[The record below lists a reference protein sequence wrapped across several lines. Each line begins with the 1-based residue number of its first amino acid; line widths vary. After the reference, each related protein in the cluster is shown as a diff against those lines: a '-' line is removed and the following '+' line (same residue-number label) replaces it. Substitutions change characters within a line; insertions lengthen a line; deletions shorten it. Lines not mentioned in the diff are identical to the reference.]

1 MGDSLT
7 GRSVPPRGG
16 PRRRVLLEAG
26 DYGLRQTATS
36 LLEAAGF
43 QVTACPGPSAGHPCP
58 VLAGRPCGLIG
69 GADVVIH
76 ALGGRRGQNVL
87 ERLRPFGE
95 KASPEVLVLT
105 GSHAAPNAVGKDSL
119 PEATPGAELL
129 EAVYRLHARRA
140 RFIRLPLTLHDGRR
154 VLIRAVR
161 PDDAERLREFDAGL
175 SPRSRQLR
183 YMGSKPPL
191 TVDWAKHLVAVD
203 FDLRF
208 ALVATAGRGAEE
220 RIVAD
225 CRLLSD
231 EKIHGEL
238 AIVVGDDY
246 QGVGLGRVLI
256 EVTLKVA
263 ADRGLPEIF
272 ADVRYDNREMALL
285 LRSEGF
291 ERTGWDLGVMTFVR
305 SLA

>member
-1 MGDSLT
+1 M
-7 GRSVPPRGG
+7 
-16 PRRRVLLEAG
+16 
-26 DYGLRQTATS
+26 
-36 LLEAAGF
+36 EAAGF
-43 QVTACPGPSAGHPCP
+43 QVTGCPGPAAGHPCP
-58 VLAGRPCGLIG
+58 VLAGRPCGLVS

-76 ALGGRRGQNVL
+76 ALSGRRGQNVL

-105 GSHAAPNAVGKDSL
+105 GIHAAPGASGRDSL
-119 PEATPGAELL
+119 PAATSEADLL

-161 PDDAERLREFDAGL
+161 RDDDERLREFDAGL
-175 SPRSRQLR
+175 SLRSRQLR
-183 YMGSKPPL
+183 YVGSKPPM
-191 TVDWAKHLVAVD
+191 TEDWARHLVALD

-208 ALVATAGRGAEE
+208 ALVATAGRGTEE
-220 RIVAD
+220 KIVAD

-231 EKIHGEL
+231 ARVQGEL
-238 AIVVGDDY
+238 AIVVADDY
-246 QGVGLGRVLI
+246 QGVGLGRLLI
-256 EVTLKVA
+256 ELTLRVA
-263 ADRGLPEIF
+263 GDRGLPGVF
-272 ADVRYDNREMALL
+272 ADVRYDNRPMALL

-291 ERTGWDLGVMTFVR
+291 ERTGRDLGVMTFVR